1 MPTRSKDRRSFIES
15 VRDCFH
21 GLEYVLINEDNFK
34 REIVFGIL
42 ALIASA
48 ILKVNK
54 IEFTIIVIT
63 IALVLFAEIVNT
75 AIEQVVDLITKDY
88 SKEVGQIKDIAASGV
103 LLMSFISVVVGILI
117 FGSKM
122 LILIGG

>member
-34 REIVFGIL
+34 REILFGIL

-48 ILKVNK
+48 ILRVNK

-88 SKEVGQIKDIAASGV
+88 SKEAGQIKDIAASGV
-103 LLMSFISVVVGILI
+103 ILMSFISVVVGLLI
-117 FGSKM
+117 FGSKI

>member
-21 GLEYVLINEDNFK
+21 GLEYVLLNEDNFK

-42 ALIASA
+42 ALIVSA

-63 IALVLFAEIVNT
+63 ISLVLFAEIVNT

-88 SKEVGQIKDIAASGV
+88 NKEAGQIKDIAASGV
-103 LLMSFISVVVGILI
+103 LVMSFISVVVGLLI
-117 FGSKM
+117 FGSK
-122 LILIGG
+122 ILSMIGG

>member
-21 GLEYVLINEDNFK
+21 GLEYVLLNEDNFK

-42 ALIASA
+42 ALIVSA

-63 IALVLFAEIVNT
+63 ISLVLFAEIVNT

-88 SKEVGQIKDIAASGV
+88 SKEAGQIKDIAASGV
-103 LLMSFISVVVGILI
+103 LVMSFISVVVGLLI
-117 FGSKM
+117 FGSK
-122 LILIGG
+122 ILSMIGG

>member
-42 ALIASA
+42 ALIVSA
-48 ILKVNK
+48 VLKVNK

-63 IALVLFAEIVNT
+63 ISLVLFAEIVNT

-88 SKEVGQIKDIAASGV
+88 SKEAGQIKDIAASGV
-103 LLMSFISVVVGILI
+103 LLMSFISVVVGLLI
-117 FGSKM
+117 FGSK
-122 LILIGG
+122 ILSMIGG

>member
-1 MPTRSKDRRSFIES
+1 MPLRSKDKRRFIDS

-34 REIVFGIL
+34 REIVIAII
-42 ALIASA
+42 ALIASV

-88 SKEVGQIKDIAASGV
+88 NKEAGQIKDIAASGV
-103 LLMSFISVVVGILI
+103 LVMSFISVVVGLLI
-117 FGSKM
+117 FGSK
-122 LILIGG
+122 IIAIIGG

>member
-21 GLEYVLINEDNFK
+21 GLEYVIINEDNFK
-34 REIVFGIL
+34 REIVIGIL

-54 IEFTIIVIT
+54 IELTIIVI
-63 IALVLFAEIVNT
+63 
-75 AIEQVVDLITKDY
+75 
-88 SKEVGQIKDIAASGV
+88 
-103 LLMSFISVVVGILI
+103 
-117 FGSKM
+117 
-122 LILIGG
+122 

>member
-1 MPTRSKDRRSFIES
+1 MPTRSKDKRSFIES

-34 REIVFGIL
+34 REILFGIL

-48 ILKVNK
+48 ILRVNK

-88 SKEVGQIKDIAASGV
+88 SKEAGQIKDIAASGV
-103 LLMSFISVVVGILI
+103 LVMSFISVVVGLLI
-117 FGSKM
+117 FGSKI